1 MGKILFSQPTEVN
14 NSSTFQYIGVE
25 QYIKQNL
32 KPVRVY
38 LLQEV
43 FEVSL
48 KDLVFRSQ
56 FQAQGA
62 SNGQFQSS
70 KLFIHKIISWRVLGV
85 FSLQDRDQVGAI
97 QGSSL

>member
-70 KLFIHKIISWRVLGV
+70 SIYSQNHIMEGLGV